1 MTKNIINFLI
11 LIGLSVSFS
20 GCDNIITEQ
29 NLQENSLLSLDKIPC
44 NDINIQAHRTT
55 GNIVNKDV
63 SVFSNINMTRATS
76 NSDLGNKDISTEKFV
91 ILPEYLSKI
100 WVGNAIFKSS
110 LLNNTFKPV
119 AGKKKAITLLT
130 NEPNSTPL
138 LVTSPSYS
146 QFNQYVKS
154 QLSQCSLEQS
164 HEYYYSVEQF
174 TSYDELKVAIGNNYD
189 TNFLFWGKHESFNS
203 SEHKISKSTGLY
215 VRFAQELFTVTM
227 EPESLPYVDAAAGD
241 IDSTVYINSV
251 SYGRFGLLSIETNE
265 QAEYSKELITKC
277 CDKLFKHKSSIFTSE
292 EESFLN
298 SCEFKLLLVGGNGTT
313 AIESFSGYNGFV
325 DHLGDIN
332 STKSKTVAP
341 IYCTFQNLRDNSPYS
356 FHYNLTYYKD
366 PIYIDILDYVKD
378 WSHKYVIYFYSNKQ
392 RQPTIASPLVSF
404 NFMYNRKYDE
414 VNRNFK
420 DTTFVMSYHN
430 TSLDKKLDACSF
442 RTDFPIMRPSGM
454 PHGYLEHDE
463 VNRMHE
469 SATLMDNI
477 DYKLLKIW
485 TIKEGVIPDSIA
497 FLFNTENTETTNKDF
512 GGHFG
517 EGGHFGGSSHFGGSR
532 HFGEGGHFGGSSHF
546 GGSRHFGEGGH
557 FGEGRRSWG
566 RDSSKINDSLDNISR
581 GSHFGGRR

>member
-1 MTKNIINFLI
+1 M
-11 LIGLSVSFS
+11 
-20 GCDNIITEQ
+20 
-29 NLQENSLLSLDKIPC
+29 
-44 NDINIQAHRTT
+44 
-55 GNIVNKDV
+55 
-63 SVFSNINMTRATS
+63 
-76 NSDLGNKDISTEKFV
+76 
-91 ILPEYLSKI
+91 
-100 WVGNAIFKSS
+100 
-110 LLNNTFKPV
+110 
-119 AGKKKAITLLT
+119 
-130 NEPNSTPL
+130 
-138 LVTSPSYS
+138 
-146 QFNQYVKS
+146 
-154 QLSQCSLEQS
+154 
-164 HEYYYSVEQF
+164 
-174 TSYDELKVAIGNNYD
+174 
-189 TNFLFWGKHESFNS
+189 
-203 SEHKISKSTGLY
+203 
-215 VRFAQELFTVTM
+215 
-227 EPESLPYVDAAAGD
+227 
-241 IDSTVYINSV
+241 
-251 SYGRFGLLSIETNE
+251 
-265 QAEYSKELITKC
+265 
-277 CDKLFKHKSSIFTSE
+277 
-292 EESFLN
+292 
-298 SCEFKLLLVGGNGTT
+298 LVGGNGAT

-356 FHYNLTYYKD
+356 FHYNLTYFKD

-404 NFMYNRKYDE
+404 NFIYNRKYDE

-454 PHGYLEHDE
+454 PHGHLEHDE

-532 HFGEGGHFGGSSHF
+532 HFGEGGHFG
-546 GGSRHFGEGGH
+546 
-557 FGEGRRSWG
+557 EGRRSWG